1 MNVLCKILAI
11 ASASLALLPAFVQ
24 ALPHD
29 IVLLLGNSK
38 AMVSKAPTHL
48 LRNAVG
54 GFLNHLSATDRVAIL
69 VYDDSTL
76 AIAPFTE
83 VTPLAIKDLLERLGG
98 IPYTSPYSNS
108 ASAIERAIYEL
119 ETHGRNE
126 AAKSIVLL
134 SIEPIDT
141 GDKGRDLEFS
151 RWLEEILVDKA
162 RRGGIGIYT
171 IAFGDEADERSLQ
184 SMASRTEATLRRAG
198 QGPDLVSVFGKVATD
213 LGSRALR
220 QPSIPAKTPADE
232 PPPIASLDRLSTPG
246 EDENPDRG
254 TLLPPAINQ
263 PLADENTDQ
272 HRPPVREPPVR
283 EPPQPRRRA
292 VVQSQGQTRER
303 GRILDEFWRHPIL
316 YSSLTSGAIAAV
328 LSGLVLALRRRA
340 RVPAT
345 GALPK
350 LILDAQTGGSRVL
363 LEDLNAAIPQKYH
376 RLGGKLTWISRTP
389 VEDNEGSTTVLITR
403 GQVSRKHA
411 VIQRKG
417 SKYWISGREDTH
429 GTYVNDEPVNQE
441 RRLEHGDLLR
451 FGDVVF
457 RFLDTKQRNPR

>member
-1 MNVLCKILAI
+1 MNVLRKILTI
-11 ASASLALLPAFVQ
+11 ASASLAVLPAFVE

-38 AMVSKAPTHL
+38 AVVSKAPTHL

-54 GFLNHLSATDRVAIL
+54 GFLNHLSSTDRVAIL

-108 ASAIERAIYEL
+108 ASGIERAIYEL

-134 SIEPIDT
+134 CIRPIDT
-141 GDKGRDLEFS
+141 GDKGRDLAFS

-162 RRGGIGIYT
+162 RREGIGIYT
-171 IAFGDEADERSLQ
+171 IAFGGEADERSLQ

-232 PPPIASLDRLSTPG
+232 PPPIASLDPLSTPG

-254 TLLPPAINQ
+254 TVLPPAINQ

-272 HRPPVREPPVR
+272 HRPPVREPP
-283 EPPQPRRRA
+283 QPRRRA
-292 VVQSQGQTRER
+292 VVQGQGQTRER
-303 GRILDEFWRHPIL
+303 GRIMDEFWRHPIL

-350 LILDAQTGGSRVL
+350 LILDAQTGGAQAL
-363 LEDLNAAIPQKYH
+363 LEDLNAATSQKYH
-376 RLGGKLTWISRTP
+376 RLGGKLTWISCTP
-389 VEDNEGSTTVLITR
+389 GEDNERSSTVLITR

-417 SKYWISGREDTH
+417 SKYWISGRGDTH
-429 GTYVNDEPVNQE
+429 RTYVNDEPVNKE

-451 FGDVVF
+451 FGDAVF